1 MTNKIKRPGRPKK
14 EPTKVINIPTDKIAI
29 VEKILGRSIG
39 ENQKPIIR
47 VRVPIT
53 VEKQIRKAIK

>member
-1 MTNKIKRPGRPKK
+1 MTNPKRPGRPKK
-14 EPTKVINIPTDKIAI
+14 EPTKVINIPTDKIKA

-47 VRVPIT
+47 VRVPVK
-53 VEKQIRKAIK
+53 VEKQIRKALEE